1 MWQKTVTANVCSI
14 YVKRLCTMRLCFSVC
29 SVRPVLSVLL
39 IQSSNQCL
47 IISFT
52 SRTFNASITYCCTD
66 NRFVC
71 PNVKFLLLLGN
82 LSLSGTLFPMNIT
95 FSHKNCFSLSEIVD
109 HHICDLSIKNLILK
123 VIVSLFPS
131 FSMHQYLFQKQTK

>member
-1 MWQKTVTANVCSI
+1 
-14 YVKRLCTMRLCFSVC
+14 MRFCFSVC
-29 SVRPVLSVLL
+29 SVRLILSMLF

-52 SRTFNASITYCCTD
+52 SRAFNARIVYCCTY

-71 PNVKFLLLLGN
+71 SNVNFLLLLRN
-82 LSLSGTLFPMNIT
+82 LSLSGTLFLMNVT
-95 FSHKNCFSLSEIVD
+95 FTHKNCFSLSALVEQHIKKWIFPRNSSL
-109 HHICDLSIKNLILK
+109 ICDLFIKNLIRK